1 MGLPVPNL
9 DDKTFDEIVQEARS
23 LIARFAPGWTDHNV
37 HDPGI
42 TFIELFAWLAEMQIY
57 QLNRVTDENYEKFLK
72 LAGLSPIPAQP
83 ARVEITF
90 ENITAEKVMHAGT
103 QVITEIM
110 GEKIVFETEEEFTLI
125 PVSLKSVI
133 TTRGSQSVDNTEANE
148 KDGIDFAPFG
158 EGAPQGAAL
167 ELGFDKPLP
176 EKDIHITF
184 VIFDE
189 DLPSPGSHGVEQP
202 QVAPSANVVWE
213 YLSGGIWNAVSIK
226 KDNTLALTRSGRI
239 VFEGPASM
247 DKKDGLYWIRCR
259 LEGGGYEIVPRIYRI
274 LLNTVSAVQVET
286 VSYEDLGTGLGI
298 PEYKV
303 KLKKPPVIKGSQQ
316 IQVQKEGSEWEDWKE
331 VDDFEFS
338 GPADLHYMFGPEK
351 GEITFGNGLNGR
363 IADVSHRIRATYKTT
378 LGQSGNISQGQ
389 IWWINKAGF
398 EGIIGENQKEAEGGK
413 AAESIEQAKG
423 RAKKDFRTRYRA
435 ITSGDYELLAIST
448 PGMRVARAKAIP
460 GYNPD
465 YPCITVPGAVTV
477 VVVPYVRE
485 GTVTPVPGD
494 GFIQTVFRHLDAH
507 RLVTTDLYVIGP
519 EYVKISVKCR
529 VHMMKR
535 SSPIEIGKRVKE
547 ALERFLDPLEG
558 GPDGKGWPF
567 GRSVFPSEIYQ
578 IIDGV
583 EGVDYAT
590 GVSISAEGQYMIQGG
605 IIKISPIA
613 LVFSGEHEL
622 EAV

>member
-1 MGLPVPNL
+1 MGLPIPNL
-9 DDKTFDEIVQEARS
+9 DDKTFNEIVQEARS
-23 LIARFAPGWTDHNV
+23 LIARFAPEWTDHNI

-57 QLNRVTDENYEKFLK
+57 QLNRVTDQNYEKFLK
-72 LAGLSPIPAQP
+72 LVGLSPIPAQP

-90 ENITAEKVMHAGT
+90 GNITAEMVLDAGT
-103 QVITEIM
+103 QVITEVM
-110 GEKIVFETEEEFTLI
+110 GEKIVFETKEEFTLI

-133 TTRGSQSVDNTEANE
+133 TIHGSQAVDNTEANE
-148 KDGIDFAPFG
+148 KDGIYFAPFG
-158 EGAPQGAAL
+158 EEAPQGATL

-189 DLPSPGSHGVEQP
+189 DLPSPGSHGVERP
-202 QVAPSANVVWE
+202 QVSPSANLVWE
-213 YLSGGIWNAVSIK
+213 YLSGGIWNAFSIK
-226 KDNTLALTRSGRI
+226 NDNTLALTRSGRI

-247 DKKDGLYWIRCR
+247 DKRDGFYWIRCR
-259 LEGGGYEIVPRIYRI
+259 LEGGHYEIVPQMYRI
-274 LLNTVSAVQVET
+274 LLNTVLAVQVET
-286 VSYEDLGTGLGI
+286 VSYEDLGAGLGI
-298 PEYKV
+298 PEFKV
-303 KLKKPPVIKGSQQ
+303 KLKKPQVIKGGQQ
-316 IQVQKEGSEWEDWKE
+316 IQVQKESSEWEDWKE

-338 GPADLHYMFGPEK
+338 GPADLHYMFDPEK

-363 IADVSHRIRATYKTT
+363 IPGASQRIRASYKTT
-378 LGQSGNISQGQ
+378 LGLRGNVPQGQ
-389 IWWINKAGF
+389 MWWINKTEL
-398 EGIIGENQKEAEGGK
+398 EGIIGENLKEAIGGK

-423 RAKKDFRTRYRA
+423 KAKKDFRTRYRA

-465 YPCITVPGAVTV
+465 YPCITAPGAVTV
-477 VVVPYVRE
+477 VVVPYARE
-485 GTVTPVPGD
+485 GTVTPVPGN
-494 GFIQTVFRHLDAH
+494 GFIQTVFRHLDIH

-519 EYVKISVKCR
+519 QYVKISVKCKIR
-529 VHMMKR
+529 MVKR
-535 SSPIEIGKRVKE
+535 SSPAEVSKRVME
-547 ALERFLDPLEG
+547 ALERFLDPLAD
-558 GPDGKGWPF
+558 GPDGEGWPF

-590 GVSISAEGQYMIQGG
+590 GVSLSAEGQYMIQGG

-622 EAV
+622 EVV